1 MLNIF
6 CISCHLCRLSL
17 FSFLDLKMLNL
28 PNVCEI
34 LKAKIRLFLLRY
46 NGIDLALIKRYHS
59 FYFFYD
65 CIEGGKDSPSMIS
78 LNSVYMSVL
87 LSAGLSDCLSS
98 CLLVLLFFCPYACLS
113 IFMSVCLSVGMS
125 ILLTVRLSFYLS
137 FKVLLKNTNVIFQ
150 E

>member
-28 PNVCEI
+28 PNVCEM

-59 FYFFYD
+59 FYFFLWLYRRRQRFSLYD
-65 CIEGGKDSPSMIS
+65 LFKLCLYVCPPVCWSFWLSILLSIGPSVFLS
-78 LNSVYMSVL
+78 LCLSVYLYVCLSFCWYVYSSDCQAVL
-87 LSAGLSDCLSS
+87 LS
-98 CLLVLLFFCPYACLS
+98 VFQ
-113 IFMSVCLSVGMS
+113 
-125 ILLTVRLSFYLS
+125 SF
-137 FKVLLKNTNVIFQ
+137 T
-150 E
+150 